1 MVMKPLGN
9 ALLTAGLMTL
19 VSLSASASASAQTPG
34 SIDVASLGPQVG
46 DQIADFRLQD
56 QTGTAMTRDSI
67 MGPNGALLVFSRS
80 VDWCPYCK
88 TQMLDLQNRLPELQA
103 VGLGLAV
110 ITYDSPAVMAD
121 FASRR
126 SITFP
131 LLSDPG
137 SSTIKAYGLL
147 NTTVDAT
154 SNNYGI
160 PFPGTFVLDRE
171 GVVTDR
177 FFEEAYQ
184 ERTTVSSMMLALGS
198 GSPPVTASRIT
209 TDHLR
214 ITTYISDDVVAPGS
228 LFSLVFDVSPRER
241 MHVYAPG
248 AEGYRVIGLTLD
260 PDPLL
265 VARPLEYPASEI
277 YFFEPLNERVPVFES
292 PFRLAQLMHVSAAR
306 EDRAALADMESLT
319 VTGTL
324 DYQACDDRICFNP
337 QSVPVSYTVRL
348 RSLDTERANVEPG
361 GGTR

>member
-1 MVMKPLGN
+1 MKLIGT
-9 ALLTAGLMTL
+9 ALLTLGLVTFF
-19 VSLSASASASAQTPG
+19 SLPASAQAPA
-34 SIDVASLGPQVG
+34 SIDVASLGPQIG
-46 DQIADFRLQD
+46 DQIDDFRLQD
-56 QTGTAMTRDSI
+56 QAGRTWTRDSI

-88 TQMLDLQNRLPELQA
+88 TQMLDLQNRLPALEA
-103 VGLGLAV
+103 AGLGLAV
-110 ITYDSPAVMAD
+110 VTYDSPAVMSD
-121 FASRR
+121 FAARR
-126 SITFP
+126 GITFS

-147 NTTVDAT
+147 NTTVDQT
-154 SNNYGI
+154 STNYGI

-184 ERTTVSSMMLALGS
+184 ERTTVSSMMLALDAS
-198 GSPPVTASRIT
+198 SPPFEASRIT

-214 ITTYISDDVVAPGS
+214 ITTYASDDVVAPGS
-228 LFSLVFDVSPRER
+228 LFSLVFDISPRER

-248 AEGYRVIGLTLD
+248 AEGYRVIGLDLD

-265 VARPLEYPASEI
+265 VARPLEYPESEI

-292 PFRLAQLMHVSAAR
+292 SFRLTQAMHVSAAR
-306 EDRAALADMESLT
+306 EHRAELADRDSIT
-319 VTGTL
+319 ITGTL
-324 DYQACDDRICFNP
+324 NYQACDDRVCFNP

-348 RSLDTERANVEPG
+348 RALDTERANIAPADTASA
-361 GGTR
+361 GTTR